1 MSPVPV
7 LPPALPGGDTS
18 DILILGALVLDG
30 SGGEPYVADVLL
42 QAGRITAIAARAPAS
57 GARLDAPGARRIHAD
72 GLALAPGFI
81 DMHAHS
87 DLAVLTDREHL
98 TRTLQ
103 GVTTEVIDRKSTRLN
118 SSHVASSYAVFCLK
132 KTTNL

>member
-81 DMHAHS
+81 DMRS
-87 DLAVLTDREHL
+87 EERRV
-98 TRTLQ
+98 
-103 GVTTEVIDRKSTRLN
+103 GVENICRWS
-118 SSHVASSYAVFCLK
+118 ASQQKRGILY
-132 KTTNL
+132 